1 MSPDTHPVL
10 GVFAS
15 GRGPGDA
22 ERASIMSQAGSFLAR
37 RGAGLVCLADEDGSV
52 PVPLVTSARTAGG
65 TVTLVAGHDY
75 AEPSA
80 MGGVHIERLDTA
92 EARLARVAELAHL
105 YVALPGSLA
114 SAISLYRTWVRG
126 GGGAGKRPVVFY
138 DRNGAFRV
146 IRGYASDIIAESIKG
161 HDRYVQFA
169 DSIEDMWGK
178 IVWLIDQGATAVQ
191 GRGST

>member
-15 GRGPGDA
+15 DHGPGDA
-22 ERASIMSQAGSFLAR
+22 ERASIMSQVGSFLAR
-37 RGAGLVCLADEDGSV
+37 KGARLVVLADESIV

-65 TVTLVAGHDY
+65 AVTLITAEDY

-80 MGGVHIERLDTA
+80 FEGVTIEHAPDP
-92 EARLARVAELAHL
+92 EARLARLAQLAQL

-114 SAISLYRTWVRG
+114 TASSLYLAWVRG
-126 GGGAGKRPVVFY
+126 GGGGGRKPVIFY
-138 DRNGAFRV
+138 DHHDAFKV
-146 IRGYASDIIAESIKG
+146 MRGYAADIISNSIKN

-169 DSIEDMWGK
+169 NSTDDLWNK
-178 IVWLIDQGATAVQ
+178 ISWLIDQGATVL
-191 GRGST
+191 